1 MSFEISLGLLI
12 IHLLHISGHNGELE
26 VKIDTFNKS
35 FSSADVV
42 VHDPGGLEMKQVI
55 ACSPNTLNIS
65 CPEDHTIE
73 IINGNFGRFTITLC
87 NGKRA
92 QNWSVNCY
100 LDEAV
105 VFMRE
110 ECNGRSG
117 CFIQSGAFSID
128 RDPCPGT
135 ERYLEAH
142 YRCAPNQGTVT
153 LSDYHPHVKLQTM
166 IKLP

>member
-1 MSFEISLGLLI
+1 MVSSRLKLKFSDKLSLA
-12 IHLLHISGHNGELE
+12 
-26 VKIDTFNKS
+26 
-35 FSSADVV
+35 ADVV

-87 NGKRA
+87 NGKVREKWSKGKWKRNEYLTFQRA

-110 ECNGRSG
+110 ECNQRRS
-117 CFIQSGAFSID
+117 CYIQSEAFSID

-142 YRCAPNQGTVT
+142 YRCAPNQGNF
-153 LSDYHPHVKLQTM
+153 
-166 IKLP
+166 